1 MYISKM
7 CKFNICEEALLLV
20 IRNFTLNNN
29 GSYSRK
35 NTKIFINKCV
45 IETVVETRT
54 KEHSTFTLVKKIL

>member
-1 MYISKM
+1 M
-7 CKFNICEEALLLV
+7 CKFNICEEALLLI

-45 IETVVETRT
+45 METVVETRT